1 MDLTWL
7 GHSCFRLRS
16 RDVTIVTDPYT
27 AEDWEYPPL
36 DVAADVVTVSNDHP
50 HHACIA
56 AVQGAQRVI
65 RGPGEYELRGA
76 MILGVRTP
84 RIVSPGDGVS
94 AKNTAFVIQVEELT
108 VCHLGDLGKPL
119 TTEQLAPMKDCDI
132 VLVPVGGQCTLTASE
147 AAAVVA
153 QIEPKVIVPMH
164 YATDESRGLLDLD
177 GVERFC
183 REMGA
188 ANVQPRSRL
197 SVSPS
202 SLPSEP
208 TVVLLDRR

>member
-1 MDLTWL
+1 M
-7 GHSCFRLRS
+7 
-16 RDVTIVTDPYT
+16 TIVTDPYT

-50 HHACIA
+50 HHACVA
-56 AVQGAQRVI
+56 AVQGARRVI

-76 MILGVRTP
+76 MIHGVRTP
-84 RIVSPGDGVS
+84 RIVSPGDGLS
-94 AKNTAFVIQVEELT
+94 GKNTAFVIQVEDLT
-108 VCHLGDLGKPL
+108 ICHLGDLGKPL
-119 TTEQLAPMKDCDI
+119 TTEQLAPLKDCDV
-132 VLVPVGGQCTLTASE
+132 VLVPVGGQCTLGAAE

-164 YATDESRGLLDLD
+164 YATGETRGALELE

-188 ANVQPRSRL
+188 ASVQPQSRL
-197 SVSPS
+197 SISPS

-208 TVVLLDRR
+208 TVVLLERR